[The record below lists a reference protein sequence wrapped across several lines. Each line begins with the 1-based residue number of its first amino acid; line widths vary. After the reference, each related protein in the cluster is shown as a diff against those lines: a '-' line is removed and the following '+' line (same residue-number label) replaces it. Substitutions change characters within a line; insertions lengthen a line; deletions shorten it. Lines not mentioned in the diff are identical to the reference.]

1 MRMVRYIQ
9 NAPSRSKHQDVPKTI
24 PVTITLDGQEVL
36 VQARREE
43 APILLPFPIFATL
56 DYSSVSGA
64 ELKLVGVATGSFGAD
79 PEAFAKQ
86 HGSKEIEFR
95 ITNSDAIAFARM
107 VAKIAYATAH
117 ANGELRRVKD
127 RFALAR
133 AIIEEPNSIG
143 GFVSTLPSPFKR
155 YPGVQHRIFLR
166 ETVEPRLLF
175 AEIQLFASAGT
186 PTYSVIIGA
195 LG

>member
-1 MRMVRYIQ
+1 MFPKRFQ
-9 NAPSRSKHQDVPKTI
+9 SRSRS
-24 PVTITLDGQEVL
+24 DGQEVL
-36 VQARREE
+36 VHARREE
-43 APILLPFPIFATL
+43 APILLPFPIFAAP

-79 PEAFAKQ
+79 PEAFARQ
-86 HGSKEIEFR
+86 RGSKEIEFR
-95 ITNSDAIAFARM
+95 IINSDAIAFARM

-117 ANGELRRVKD
+117 ANGELRRVKNS
-127 RFALAR
+127 FALAR
-133 AIIEEPNSIG
+133 AIIEEPNRIG
-143 GFVSTLPSPFKR
+143 GFVGTLPSPFKR

-175 AEIQLFASAGT
+175 AEIQLFASTGT